1 MARRF
6 VAMMGNQWRQQYLHN
21 DFWWDAV
28 SQQLVQSGSNFK
40 QPGKETDR
48 DSVGQGLQLLTRPLV
63 SVASLTSEGSA
74 D

>member
-48 DSVGQGLQLLTRPLV
+48 DSVGQGL
-63 SVASLTSEGSA
+63 
-74 D
+74 